1 MLFSEQKGEIYDLSG
16 SFRAA
21 QEYPQIHSAAR
32 GRGKGA
38 GNDRGGDAGAVL
50 EKFADDALLRCDGA
64 LPAFNQRNTENAPVL
79 IVSTFVTC
87 VSGYD
92 VKAGEPSNELG
103 NGWGAYDCGLHD
115 MALLLKASELGLSTL
130 VMGIR
135 DAEKLREVLSVPAD
149 EQIVSVIAVGYAAVD
164 PDRPARKELTEIA
177 KFFH

>member
-1 MLFSEQKGEIYDLSG
+1 MTF
-16 SFRAA
+16 
-21 QEYPQIHSAAR
+21 QE
-32 GRGKGA
+32 
-38 GNDRGGDAGAVL
+38 VL
-50 EKFADDALLRCDGA
+50 EQRKSIRKYIARPVEEEKVREMIEAAMLAPSWKNSQTTHYYVAMGEMLQRVRDA

-115 MALLLKASELGLSTL
+115 LGLSTP

-135 DAEKLREVLSVPAD
+135 DAEKLREVLSVPAY

-164 PDRPARKELTEIA
+164 PERPARKELTEIA

>member
-1 MLFSEQKGEIYDLSG
+1 MTFQEALEQRKSIRKYIARPVEEEKVREMIEAAMLAPSWKNSQTTHYYVAMGEMLQKVRD
-16 SFRAA
+16 
-21 QEYPQIHSAAR
+21 
-32 GRGKGA
+32 
-38 GNDRGGDAGAVL
+38 
-50 EKFADDALLRCDGA
+50 A

-135 DAEKLREVLSVPAD
+135 DAEKLREVLSVPAY

-164 PDRPARKELTEIA
+164 PERPARKELTEIA

>member
-1 MLFSEQKGEIYDLSG
+1 MTF
-16 SFRAA
+16 
-21 QEYPQIHSAAR
+21 QE
-32 GRGKGA
+32 
-38 GNDRGGDAGAVL
+38 VL
-50 EKFADDALLRCDGA
+50 EQRKSIRKYIARPVEEEKVREMIEAAMLAPSWKNSQTTHYYVAMGEMLQRVREA

-135 DAEKLREVLSVPAD
+135 DAEK
-149 EQIVSVIAVGYAAVD
+149 YARSCPFPPMSRSSASSRWAMRRST
-164 PDRPARKELTEIA
+164 PSAPRARS
-177 KFFH
+177 